1 MQEIHSKTYK
11 HELGKS
17 KERQL
22 KKFNTLYQ
30 KRKDNQ
36 QKEINEQTTTT
47 VDKSKWVINLST
59 YNITKDERELLENGM
74 NFSVTPPALPTIDL
88 IAKIETTLT
97 AMTTEE
103 ADTIRA
109 DLSSIIRKAKP
120 PKRNITRKQSI
131 SLKFLQQNEN
141 IIILPADKGRATVVL
156 DKEDYIKKCNE
167 HLTSGPYTK
176 LKKDPTSSV
185 VSKVTKKLIELRDNN
200 LIKQQEYFK
209 LKPTGTQPPRFYGL
223 PKIHKDGIP
232 MRPIVSYTGTPLYE
246 ISKYI
251 ANILRPYGKLKE
263 QHIHS
268 SKSFSTFI
276 CQQKIEPDEIMV
288 SFDVTSLYT
297 TIPIDQALLV
307 IRDLLEHAQKLADRT
322 LLSPKQ
328 ILDLPDIL
336 LRTTYFKFNGDFYQQ
351 TDGAAM
357 GGPTSAIVSE
367 IYMQSLETTAITT
380 ADHPPKIW
388 ECHVDDVFSIVHKA
402 YLQELLEHINNL
414 HPQTQF
420 TKEEESNSSLPFL
433 DTLVQRNH
441 DKSISVKI
449 YRKPTHTNQYLKYTS
464 HNPTSAKQ
472 SVITALFD
480 RADKM
485 FQTKRTKLKKNISFQ
500 LHYNKMAIQKNS
512 SKEQLESTSE
522 EKNSQESTQKKNLS
536 IPKASTYL
544 TSKDSA
550 SSLNEHLIN
559 TT

>member
-1 MQEIHSKTYK
+1 
-11 HELGKS
+11 
-17 KERQL
+17 
-22 KKFNTLYQ
+22 
-30 KRKDNQ
+30 
-36 QKEINEQTTTT
+36 
-47 VDKSKWVINLST
+47 
-59 YNITKDERELLENGM
+59 M

-97 AMTTEE
+97 GMTTEE

-109 DLSSIIRKAKP
+109 DLSSIIHKAKL

-131 SLKFLQQNEN
+131 SFKSLQQNEN

-200 LIKQQEYFK
+200 LIEQQEYFK
-209 LKPTGTQPPRFYGL
+209 LKPTGTQPPTFYGL

-263 QHIHS
+263 QHTHS
-268 SKSFSTFI
+268 SKLFSTFI

-297 TIPIDQALLV
+297 TIPIDQALLT
-307 IRDLLEHAQKLADRT
+307 IRDLLEHDQKLADRT

-328 ILDLPDIL
+328 ILDLLDIL

-388 ECHVDDVFSIVHKA
+388 ERYLDDVFSIIHKA

-449 YRKPTHTNQYLKYTS
+449 YRKPTHTNQYLKYTP

-480 RADKM
+480 
-485 FQTKRTKLKKNISFQ
+485 
-500 LHYNKMAIQKNS
+500 
-512 SKEQLESTSE
+512 
-522 EKNSQESTQKKNLS
+522 
-536 IPKASTYL
+536 
-544 TSKDSA
+544 
-550 SSLNEHLIN
+550 
-559 TT
+559 